1 MSSFGTGIIIIR
13 SREKFFVENSF
24 ICGDYFKINKINTA
38 PYNAK
43 CNGLTERFNKTLC
56 DILSVYCASNQ
67 VNWDLYLP
75 LMLYAYRTS
84 EQATTRDTP
93 FGSLYG
99 REARLNEIDNFN
111 YGYEPSEFIKNMHFR
126 WQEAKRCIEKAA
138 ERNKRIYDS
147 RNKDP
152 VEVYK
157 VNDYVRVKQPLTEIG
172 LKKKLRGDLW
182 SEPQMWKFNY
192 QTEKLK

>member
-67 VNWDLYLP
+67 VNWELYLP

-93 FGSLYG
+93 FGSIYG

-111 YGYEPSEFIKNMHFR
+111 NFFKSGGSIH
-126 WQEAKRCIEKAA
+126 I
-138 ERNKRIYDS
+138 
-147 RNKDP
+147 P
-152 VEVYK
+152 VMRRQRVDRLSHK
-157 VNDYVRVKQPLTEIG
+157 VVKYIS
-172 LKKKLRGDLW
+172 KKISLLQSK
-182 SEPQMWKFNY
+182 
-192 QTEKLK
+192 